1 MKRLALFSCIAAV
14 ALFSARPAAEPS
26 LQGRLIEIVATDA
39 GGKYLFK
46 PDTITAKPAEQLLIR
61 LKSVVGMMG
70 KMPKMAMAHNFVLVK
85 PGNDPIQFANA
96 GIPGG
101 FAGNYLPPDKKD
113 QVIAFTPLA
122 GVGETLE
129 VSFKAPAAGSY
140 PFVCTFPGHAAGGM
154 KGTLNV
160 K

>member
-1 MKRLALFSCIAAV
+1 MKRLTFFACVAAV
-14 ALFSARPAAEPS
+14 AFFSARPAAEPS
-26 LQGRLIEIVATDA
+26 LQGRLIEIIATDA

-46 PDTITAKPAEQLLIR
+46 PDTITAKPAEQLLVR
-61 LKSVVGMMG
+61 LRSVAGTMG
-70 KMPKMAMAHNFVLVK
+70 KMPKMAMAHNFVLIK
-85 PGNDPIQFANA
+85 AGIDPIQFANS

-113 QVIAFTPLA
+113 QILASTPLA

-129 VSFKAPAAGSY
+129 VSFKAPDAGTY

-154 KGTLNV
+154 KGTLTV